1 MVMRGMNI
9 ASKYKEN
16 RYAKKIELSWWTA
29 KL

>member
-16 RYAKKIELSWWTA
+16 RYAEKIKLLGWTT